1 MKVHVEAYGC
11 TQNLGEARLM
21 QGLLLREGHDVLAD
35 ESDADAHLLVTCAV
49 VERTE
54 IDMLQR
60 MRALAATGKPL
71 VVAGC
76 MAAARREVVAKA
88 VPGAHLIPPRRWRDV
103 AGLFEA
109 DTACAERARGI
120 ETADLGFH
128 DAIVPIAQGCVG
140 RCTYCI
146 TRVARGRVTS
156 YAPQDLVAQVRE
168 HVERGIREIKLTGQ
182 DTAAWG
188 MDRGSTL
195 AELLATIT
203 AILGEF
209 RVRVG
214 MADPLAVKPIVG
226 GLVEAYRSEKV
237 FKFLHLPVQSGH
249 DGILAAM
256 KRDYT
261 VADFEAIVR
270 RFRAAF
276 PELTLSTDVIVGFPG
291 ETEDTVAATM
301 DLLERVR
308 PDTVNVTRFSP
319 RQGTPAAAWK
329 APVGWRVKAWSRRI
343 VAAKTRIGRESNEGF
358 VGRTFRVLTT
368 ERGKPGTTLARTDH
382 YKQVVLPGDLALGEF
397 LDVTILGATDIDL
410 AGRLLSAPA
419 T

>member
-21 QGLLLREGHDVLAD
+21 QNLLLREGHDVLAT

-49 VERTE
+49 IERTE
-54 IDMLQR
+54 KDMVRR
-60 MRALAATGKPL
+60 MHALAATGKPL

-76 MAAARREVVAKA
+76 LAAARRDLVAQT
-88 VPGAHLIPPRRWRDV
+88 VPGAHLITPRRWREV
-103 AGLFEA
+103 ASLFEA

-120 ETADLGFH
+120 ETANLGFH

-146 TRVARGRVTS
+146 TRVARGHVTS
-156 YAPQDLVAQVRE
+156 YPLPDLVVQVRG
-168 HVERGIREIKLTGQ
+168 HVESGTREIKLTGQ

-188 MDRGSTL
+188 MDSDSSL
-195 AELLATIT
+195 AALLAAIT
-203 AILGEF
+203 AIPGEF

-214 MADPLAVKPIVG
+214 MADPLAVKPIVDD
-226 GLVEAYRSEKV
+226 LVSSYASEKV
-237 FKFLHLPVQSGH
+237 FKFLHLPVQSG
-249 DGILAAM
+249 DDAILAAM
-256 KRDYT
+256 KRDYC
-261 VADFEAIVR
+261 VADFEVIVR

-291 ETEDTVAATM
+291 ETEETVSATL

-319 RQGTPAAAWK
+319 RQGTLAAAWE
-329 APVGWRVKAWSRRI
+329 APVGWRVKQWSRRI
-343 VAAKTRIGRESNEGF
+343 VAAKARI
-358 VGRTFRVLTT
+358 
-368 ERGKPGTTLARTDH
+368 A
-382 YKQVVLPGDLALGEF
+382 
-397 LDVTILGATDIDL
+397 
-410 AGRLLSAPA
+410 
-419 T
+419 